1 MSFTTHGDYQA
12 RTRASFAAQAAM
24 ATLGIRLD
32 AIRPG
37 EVRLSMPF
45 RPDLTQQH
53 GFLHA
58 GIVTSAMDTAA
69 GFAAYSLMPEDAG
82 VLTIELKTS
91 LMSPGRGARFEFV
104 GRVIKPGRSIVFTEA
119 TAHAI
124 DGDARREIARLSA
137 SMMVV
142 QGRADV
148 TG

>member
-24 ATLGIRLD
+24 ATLGIGLD

-53 GFLHA
+53 GFLNA

-69 GFAAYSLMPEDAG
+69 GFSAYSLMPEDAG